1 MALAQRLN
9 DKCTLHF
16 TKPSNNEIKVTLPV
30 ARYKTVVDT
39 WTKLGIPA
47 ETQVDL
53 PPTSWTKLNLEDTRW
68 NGSHAPELF
77 VSGHSTVDKTAYV
90 VIPPAELKILS
101 GGTDILPGIM
111 LAVQIKGAPPDR
123 YKLLLPKLKPEN
135 LKNAQTITKEQFVI
149 PGANATQEFLY
160 RFDTTK
166 YKDPTAA
173 GLRDAL
179 TTDGYTLTAVSAVYR
194 DPSTISS
201 SGGGAYGLGAWQF
214 FLIKPEGDIKNGSI
228 TPTPKDSWEEAYTDL
243 GGVMCYKVGDLIGIR
258 RGSNL
263 YFEGPDATS
272 RKFTV
277 KEYEPLKFEGVHYNS
292 VSTVPSTTRCAIRT
306 SVLEPGVTSN
316 GAMGKLD
323 NEYFRLSNP
332 TGAPGYHM
340 LLRLLYNNGEPIVS
354 GSRANRMLDP
364 VFVNVRGPHPGGIMT
379 LCTLQDYVRWSPLAL
394 RAISMLQKQCQAL
407 HQCNTAATGAADVAS
422 ETFSKMEFVLGPKS
436 TDEAVVFAEALRACV
451 IYGKTWD
458 DGGRSFKDRSVV
470 KRADQALAR
479 HVAAV
484 VEIVSARQ

>member
-16 TKPSNNEIKVTLPV
+16 TKPDESDIQATLPV
-30 ARYKTVVDT
+30 AQYKTVEDT
-39 WTKLGIPA
+39 WTGLGISA
-47 ETQVDL
+47 ATQVEQ
-53 PPTSWTKLNLEDTRW
+53 PPGNWQRLNLTATE
-68 NGSHAPELF
+68 NGPVAPELF
-77 VSGHSTVDKTAYV
+77 VSNNPAVDKTAYV
-90 VIPPAELKILS
+90 VIPPTGLNLNDTNS
-101 GGTDILPGIM
+101 PNPGIM
-111 LAVQIKGAPPDR
+111 LAVQFKTDAAQ
-123 YKLLLPKLKPEN
+123 YKLILPKLKDNFE
-135 LKNAQTITKEQFVI
+135 KRAQRFTKELFVI
-149 PGANATQEFLY
+149 PNSNAGIDYF
-160 RFDTTK
+160 RFNSAF
-166 YKDPTAA
+166 YSDPTDA
-173 GLRDAL
+173 GLLRAL
-179 TTDGYTLTAVSAVYR
+179 TTGYELTGVSGIYGN
-194 DPSTISS
+194 PPTISS

-214 FLIKPEGDIKNGSI
+214 FLIKPLGNIAYF
-228 TPTPKDSWEEAYTDL
+228 TVHFTPKRSWEEAYTDTDP
-243 GGVMCYKVGDLIGIR
+243 GSVMCYNVGDLIGIR

-263 YFEGPDATS
+263 YFEGPDADGQFS
-272 RKFTV
+272 V
-277 KEYEPLKFEGVHYNS
+277 KEYDPLEFKGVHYNS

-306 SVLEPGVTSN
+306 SVLKLGVTSG

-332 TGAPGYHM
+332 TGDPGYHM

-379 LCTLQDYVRWSPLAL
+379 LCTLQDHVRWSPLAL

-422 ETFSKMEFVLGPKS
+422 ETFSKMEFVLDPKS

-484 VEIVSARQ
+484 VEIVSART